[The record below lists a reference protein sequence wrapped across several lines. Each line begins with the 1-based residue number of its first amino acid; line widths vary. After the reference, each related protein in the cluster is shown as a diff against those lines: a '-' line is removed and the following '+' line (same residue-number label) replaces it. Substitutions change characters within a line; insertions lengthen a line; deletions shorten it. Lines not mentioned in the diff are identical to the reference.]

1 MFRKM
6 KKFVA
11 LVMASA
17 ITFTSAAAFTGTP
30 QTQFDF
36 VLQKIE
42 QNSLFTQNNEMSS
55 EEVAEKNAYIEQNPD
70 KLQQVVNDY
79 LKTLDTHSMFL
90 TKSQYEQGFSTLVET
105 SGIGVTVQNENG
117 KMVVINVE
125 KDSPAYNAGFKY
137 GDNIIKINDISI
149 ENMDISQVGEMLRG
163 QIGTKVKVTIL
174 RDNDEILEFNLT
186 RQYITPSYV
195 SDYTVEEGIEY
206 IRIEAMG
213 SQDDLEDFKE
223 IWNGLDEKNTKAVIL
238 DLRSN
243 GGGLV
248 DVAWQIADMMIET
261 KGTYMGGIQWRE
273 DQGGMEE
280 YYSSGIGLPLNEICV
295 LVDENTASAAELLA
309 GVLKETGTA
318 EVIGTTTYGKGQG
331 QYHFDMLSS
340 KYKLVITCMEMNLP
354 ISGCWEG
361 KGIAPTIQISDNSDN
376 DIIDTAL
383 AQLPDIDV
391 NSTIKYG
398 DKSEQV
404 QALSGRLYLLGYMD
418 NIQDTFDTTML
429 AALREFQTDEGLTA
443 GISAGEKTFEKLEA
457 KINELKSFGNGTG
470 DICYDTALEL
480 CEQAATQPIRYTSLS
495 DGSFKA
501 A

>member
-1 MFRKM
+1 MFGKI
-6 KKFVA
+6 KKFAA
-11 LVMASA
+11 LVVASA
-17 ITFTSAAAFTGTP
+17 ITFTSATAFTGTP

-105 SGIGVTVQNENG
+105 SGIGVTVQNQSD
-117 KMVVINVE
+117 KIMVIDVE
-125 KDSPAYNAGFKY
+125 KGSPADNAGIKY
-137 GDNIIKINDISI
+137 GDKIIKINDVSI
-149 ENMDISQVGEMLRG
+149 ENMEISQVGEMLRG
-163 QIGTKVKVTIL
+163 EAGTQVKVTIL
-174 RDNDEILEFNLT
+174 RDNQTLDFDLT
-186 RQYITPSYV
+186 RAYITPSYV
-195 SDYTVEEGIEY
+195 SNYTVDDGIEY

-213 SQDDLEDFKE
+213 SQSDFTE
-223 IWNGLDEKNTKAVIL
+223 FEQIWNGLDEKNTKAVIL

-248 DVAWQIADMMIET
+248 DVAWKMADMIIET
-261 KGTYMGGIQWRE
+261 DGVYMGGIQWRD
-273 DQGGMEE
+273 DQGGFEE
-280 YYSSGIGLPLNEICV
+280 HYSQGTGLPLNEICV

-309 GVLKETGTA
+309 GILKETGTA
-318 EVIGTTTYGKGQG
+318 EIVGTTTYGKGQG

-340 KYKLVITCMEMNLP
+340 KYKLVVTCMEMNLP

-361 KGIAPTIQISDNSDN
+361 KGISPTVQISDDN
-376 DIIDTAL
+376 DIIDSAL
-383 AQLPDIDV
+383 AQLPEIDI

-418 NIQDTFDTTML
+418 NIQSTFDTTML
-429 AALREFQTDEGLTA
+429 AALRQFQTDEGLTA
-443 GISAGEKTFEKLEA
+443 GVSAGTKTFEKLEA
-457 KINELKSFGNGTG
+457 TINELKAFGDGTG
-470 DICYDTALEL
+470 DACYDTALEL
-480 CEQAATQPIRYTSLS
+480 CKKAAQQPIRYTSIS

>member
-1 MFRKM
+1 MFRQM
-6 KKFVA
+6 KKIAA
-11 LVMASA
+11 LVLAST
-17 ITFTSAAAFTGTP
+17 ITFTSAVAFTGTP

-55 EEVAEKNAYIEQNPD
+55 QEVAEKNAYIEQNPD

-90 TKSQYEQGFSTLVET
+90 TKSQYEQGFSTLTQT
-105 SGIGVTVQNENG
+105 SGIGVTVQNQSG
-117 KMVVINVE
+117 KIIVIDVE
-125 KDSPAYNAGFKY
+125 KGSPAEKAGFKY
-137 GDNIIKINDISI
+137 GDNITQIDNVSL
-149 ENMDISQVGEMLRG
+149 ENMDMSKVREML
-163 QIGTKVKVTIL
+163 IGEAGTQVKVNIL
-174 RDNDEILEFNLT
+174 RDNKTLEFTLT
-186 RQYITPSYV
+186 RAYITPSYV
-195 SDYTVEEGIEY
+195 SNYTVEDGIEY
-206 IRIEAMG
+206 IRVEAMS
-213 SQDDLEDFKE
+213 SQDDYEEFE
-223 IWNGLDEKNTKAVIL
+223 QIWNGLDEKNTKAVIL

-248 DVAWQIADMMIET
+248 DVAWQMADLIIET
-261 KGTYMGGIQWRE
+261 DGTYMGSIQWRE
-273 DQGGMEE
+273 DQGGLQK
-280 YYSSGIGLPLNEICV
+280 YYSEGTGLPLNEICV

-318 EVIGTTTYGKGQG
+318 EVVGTTTYGKGQG

-361 KGIAPTIQISDNSDN
+361 IGITPTVKVSNN
-376 DIIDTAL
+376 NIIDEAL
-383 AQLPDIDV
+383 SQLPAIDV
-391 NSTIKYG
+391 DSTIKYG

-418 NIQDTFDTTML
+418 KIQDIFDTAML
-429 AALREFQTDEGLTA
+429 SALRKFQTDEGLTA
-443 GISAGEKTFEKLEA
+443 GISAGSKTFEKLET
-457 KINELKSFGNGTG
+457 KINELKAIGEGTG
-470 DICYDTALEL
+470 DSCYDTALEL
-480 CEQAATQPIRYTSLS
+480 CKKAAAEPIRYTSMS
-495 DGSFKA
+495 DGSFIA